1 MCTRARA
8 HTHKHMR
15 MHRKEGKEK
24 RKCPE
29 SHITPEFT
37 PSRRPLQET
46 QMCPLSS
53 QQATALQAPWN
64 PHLLIP
70 RPPPQ
75 PPASSGLLVLAFLTG
90 SDASSLST
98 NHGAVEQLGVAL
110 SSSEGACLGDGNAP
124 VCATQCVTEPF
135 PHEGSLCQPYE

>member
-1 MCTRARA
+1 MPLEQPAGHSLASTLESSL
-8 HTHKHMR
+8 THS
-15 MHRKEGKEK
+15 
-24 RKCPE
+24 P
-29 SHITPEFT
+29 
-37 PSRRPLQET
+37 
-46 QMCPLSS
+46 
-53 QQATALQAPWN
+53 
-64 PHLLIP
+64 
-70 RPPPQ
+70 PPPQ